1 MLSQKYRIFG
11 IEDTFIMKYLFILGV
26 IATIF
31 FATGFQNDSYTEGY
45 KGELDVSKKA
55 DDTLRYIFLGH
66 TYRYN
71 NPGPW
76 YRVDPRVEDLDF
88 TKYSR
93 IWLGGDISSEATIDW
108 GTMVYLDSVFDLSSP
123 TTQYSLGNHDIRN
136 GNIQYYRKL
145 TGKRSYNVYSND
157 GIVSICMNSQL
168 NPSQC
173 EDLDRQFQMIKNV
186 CDTIQESSH
195 LFIIMHNCL
204 FYGVPN
210 IPPAGT
216 FSHSDYANWNAN
228 CSSSTQ
234 TFSTAIYPMLEAVKA
249 KGIVVNVIMGDTGT
263 SVKQFYQAATDSIN
277 FFASGIG
284 NSKYL
289 DSTILAGQPKDKV
302 LVFEHV
308 TATQE
313 VNWEFQDLDSLFNAQ

>member
-1 MLSQKYRIFG
+1 
-11 IEDTFIMKYLFILGV
+11 MKYLFFIGV
-26 IATIF
+26 LATIF
-31 FATGFQNDSYTEGY
+31 FGSGFRNEACRGDDNLEIA
-45 KGELDVSKKA
+45 KKA

-93 IWLGGDISSEATIDW
+93 IWLGGDISSEASLDW
-108 GTMVYLDSVFDLSSP
+108 ETMVYLDSVFDFGAP
-123 TTQYSLGNHDIRN
+123 TTQYALGNHDIRN
-136 GNIQYYRKL
+136 GNIQYYRTL
-145 TGKRSYNVYSND
+145 TGRNSYNVHSDN
-157 GIVSICMNSQL
+157 GVVSICLNSQL

-173 EDLDRQFQMIKNV
+173 EDLNRQYQLIKNV

-195 LFIIMHNCL
+195 LVLIMHNCL

-210 IPPAGT
+210 IPHPAT
-216 FSHSDYANWNAN
+216 FAHSNYGNWNAN

-234 TFSTAIYPMLEAVKA
+234 TFTTAIYPLLEAVKA
-249 KGIVVNVIMGDTGT
+249 KGIVVHTIMGDTGT
-263 SVKQFYQAATDSIN
+263 STKQFHQESADSIN

-289 DSTILAGQPKDKV
+289 DSAVLALQPKDKV
-302 LVFEHV
+302 LVFEHIL
-308 TATQE
+308 ATQE
-313 VNWEFQDLDSLFNAQ
+313 MTWEFQDLDSLFNAQ